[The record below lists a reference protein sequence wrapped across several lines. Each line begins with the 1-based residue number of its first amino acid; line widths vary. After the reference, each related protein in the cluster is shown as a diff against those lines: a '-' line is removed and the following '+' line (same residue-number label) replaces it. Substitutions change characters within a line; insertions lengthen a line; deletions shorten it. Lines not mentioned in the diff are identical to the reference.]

1 MPNATLHILF
11 RFLFFRKGIR
21 SVVLENLAGRSPT
34 QLDPDVS
41 DKKCL
46 AIYFDIIQ

>member
-11 RFLFFRKGIR
+11 IFLFSRKDIR
-21 SVVLENLAGRSPT
+21 SVVLENLVGRYPS
-34 QLDPDVS
+34 QLEVDVS

-46 AIYFDIIQ
+46 AIYFDIIS